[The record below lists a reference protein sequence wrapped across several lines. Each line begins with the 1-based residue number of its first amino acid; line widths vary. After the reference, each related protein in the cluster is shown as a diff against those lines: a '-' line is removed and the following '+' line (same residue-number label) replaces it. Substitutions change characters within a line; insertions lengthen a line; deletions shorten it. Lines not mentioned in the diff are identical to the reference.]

1 MAKHNNIP
9 ILDYEV
15 DWSNSVP
22 LLIDQCAVMLG
33 AALIR
38 DRGAES
44 PCRWSSHS
52 DLCSCIRDRARQ
64 NAGKPYDTYVCGIS
78 IDC

>member
-1 MAKHNNIP
+1 MAKYNNIP

-33 AALIR
+33 AALIC

-44 PCRWSSHS
+44 LCEQSSEFNLRIFPLCRTI
-52 DLCSCIRDRARQ
+52 LNIQA
-64 NAGKPYDTYVCGIS
+64 
-78 IDC
+78 

>member
-1 MAKHNNIP
+1 MAKYNNIP

-52 DLCSCIRDRARQ
+52 DLCS
-64 NAGKPYDTYVCGIS
+64 
-78 IDC
+78 

>member
-1 MAKHNNIP
+1 MAKYNNIP

-44 PCRWSSHS
+44 LCEHSSEFNLRNFLLCRT
-52 DLCSCIRDRARQ
+52 I
-64 NAGKPYDTYVCGIS
+64 IS
-78 IDC
+78 GN